1 MPATIWGL
9 QAVFERS
16 PVLLSRLVPR
26 VASDD
31 TPQDIVDKARA
42 IVADLDERERIATL
56 NSHPRIG
63 DDVRALSELS
73 LREQGDDRD
82 DATLRDLAKL
92 NDAYE
97 RKFGFRFV
105 VFVHGRSKRE
115 IVPVLRERLQRRR
128 EDELAAGI
136 EEFLAISLDRLQREQ
151 DGIRRAM
158 DVDS

>member
-16 PVLLSRLVPR
+16 AVLLSRLIPQVEPG
-26 VASDD
+26 D
-31 TPQDIVDKARA
+31 TPQGILERARA
-42 IVADLDERERIATL
+42 IIAQLDERERIATL
-56 NSHPRIG
+56 NAHPRIG

-73 LREQGDDRD
+73 MREQGDDRD
-82 DATLRDLAKL
+82 DATMRELAEL

-97 RKFGFRFV
+97 KKFGFRFV

-128 EDELAAGI
+128 EDELATGI
-136 EEFLAISLDRLQREQ
+136 DAFLAISLDRLQREQ